1 LTAFLDAYA
10 LIALAAEEAAAAE
23 VETLLRDDECLVA
36 VVNLAECVDVLSR
49 IHGLTE
55 NEIRR
60 VIEPL
65 ILGGAVSTVVSQ
77 DRDAWT
83 AASLRSR
90 HYERK
95 MRPLS
100 LADCFLLAHALDR
113 ECSIATCDRP
123 LVAAAR
129 AEGVTVLALPDSA
142 GAHP

>member
-23 VETLLRDDECLVA
+23 VETLLRDDECFVA
-36 VVNLAECVDVLSR
+36 IVNLAECVDVLSR
-49 IHGLTE
+49 IHGLAE

-60 VIEPL
+60 VIDPL

-77 DRDAWT
+77 DRNAWT

-90 HYERK
+90 HYDRK
-95 MRPLS
+95 TSPLS

-113 ECSIATCDRP
+113 ECLIATSDGP
-123 LVAAAR
+123 LATAAR
-129 AEGVTVLALPDSA
+129 AEGVAVVALPDSA
-142 GAHP
+142 GARP